1 MLTLGRQETTLR
13 RDIVQLVRFEADGRL
28 VPTMAFSEGVGTGQD
43 RRRHA
48 LDEWGAKGGMTR
60 LEARDLEASR
70 SLARRSKI

>member
-1 MLTLGRQETTLR
+1 
-13 RDIVQLVRFEADGRL
+13 
-28 VPTMAFSEGVGTGQD
+28 VGTGQD